1 MHDDSDEGNVMSDQT
16 APEIRI
22 LPTLWEG
29 SANSSTWGAIN
40 EHHPGFHAE
49 DDDAL
54 EWHSLHNL
62 HVTMRVVA
70 QDGRNLELIFRTND
84 HESRAVGT
92 LTPDSSIMVVAR
104 DTSSA
109 QFTIN
114 GDNMIGLGTDQGLDA
129 ESGITRFAS
138 WVTELRAVL

>member
-1 MHDDSDEGNVMSDQT
+1 MSDQT
-16 APEIRI
+16 SPGVRI

-49 DDDAL
+49 DADAL

-92 LTPDSSIMVVAR
+92 LTPDSSVMVVAR

-109 QFTIN
+109 QFTID
-114 GDNMIGLGTDQGLDA
+114 GDTMLGLGTDQGFDPDA
-129 ESGITRFAS
+129 NITRFAS

>member
-1 MHDDSDEGNVMSDQT
+1 MSDESDN
-16 APEIRI
+16 EVRL

-29 SANSSTWGAIN
+29 TANSSTWGAIN
-40 EHHPGFHAE
+40 QHHPGFHAE
-49 DDDAL
+49 NDDAL

-62 HVTMRVVA
+62 HVTMKVIA
-70 QDGRNLELIFRTND
+70 QDGRNLELVFITND

-92 LTPDSSIMVVAR
+92 LTPDSSVMVVAR

-114 GDNMIGLGTDQGLDA
+114 GDSMIGLGTDQGTDP